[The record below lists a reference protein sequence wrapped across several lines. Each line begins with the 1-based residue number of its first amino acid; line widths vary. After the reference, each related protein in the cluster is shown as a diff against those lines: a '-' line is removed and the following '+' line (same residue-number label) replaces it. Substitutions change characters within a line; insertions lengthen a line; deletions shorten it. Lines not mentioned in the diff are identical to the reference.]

1 MGGVRRVVVATDFS
15 AGSSAA
21 LQRGVRIAQ
30 AHQAKLDLLHA
41 FDISAWHALRG
52 VFDLARLAA
61 AVPPDVVM
69 RDRLLALAESLK
81 SQTGLTVSAQFG
93 LGEPAAAIE
102 SHARSKQADL
112 VVLARRSQPDAP
124 GAGSTLL
131 RVLHRTPCPVLVV
144 RRSGG
149 RDYERVIAAVDL
161 RDVSRRAAAA
171 AVALFP
177 RARHSLLHVLDR
189 ARALEAWTDTIGAQ
203 ELQLQLDRLHGKLQA
218 QLGELARDLARES
231 GHSIDAEVIDATVA
245 RGLVEQAARQSADC
259 LAVGRHGQGVLAE
272 RLLGSTA
279 LDLIHHAE
287 ADVLVVP

>member
-1 MGGVRRVVVATDFS
+1 MGAVRRVVVATDFS
-15 AGSSAA
+15 AGSNAA

-30 AHQAKLDLLHA
+30 AHRASLDLLHA
-41 FDISAWHALRG
+41 FDISAWHALHG
-52 VFDLARLAA
+52 VFDVARLAA

-81 SQTGLTVSAQFG
+81 SQTGLAVSAQFG
-93 LGEPAAAIE
+93 LGEPAVAIE
-102 SHARSKQADL
+102 AHARSKHADI

-144 RRSGG
+144 RRGAG

-161 RDVSRRAAAA
+161 REVSRRAAAA

-177 RARHSLLHVLDR
+177 QARHGLLHVLDR
-189 ARALEAWTDTIGAQ
+189 ARAIEAWGDTVGAR
-203 ELQLQLDRLHGKLQA
+203 EIHVQLDRLHGQLQA
-218 QLGELARDLARES
+218 QLGDLARELARDS
-231 GHSIDAEVIDATVA
+231 GCTIDAEVIDATLA
-245 RGLVEQAARQSADC
+245 RGLVEQAAQQSADC
-259 LAVGRHGQGVLAE
+259 LAVGRHGQGTLAE

-279 LDLIHHAE
+279 LDLIHHAD